1 MTYLHVAVV
10 EDFEEC
16 FVSHTS
22 DGLRE
27 QVAEFLTANSRIVPT
42 DDEWVVLIM
51 AAEDR
56 ELSEAPPFLTPVT
69 YYTTE
74 SRLSV

>member
-16 FVSHTS
+16 FVSETS

-27 QVAEFLTANSRIVPT
+27 QVAEFLDLHSLIVPT
-42 DDEWVVLIM
+42 NEEWVVLIM

-56 ELSEAPPFLTPVT
+56 ELSTAPPFLTPVT
-69 YYTTE
+69 YYTTK
-74 SRLSV
+74 SRLN